1 MEMSDLQSHLA
12 KKLESQPSVSNAGI
26 YAQQA
31 DYRTE
36 FWRKGLGEMDL
47 AIEIDPKRELPYRFV
62 AIFRISS
69 HVFPHEILIRDFLL
83 WDESS

>member
-1 MEMSDLQSHLA
+1 LETNDYGSAVRMEMNDLERQLA

-36 FWRKGLGEMDL
+36 FWRKGLGEMDQ
-47 AIEIDPKRELPYRFV
+47 AIEIEPQNELPFRFV
-62 AIFRISS
+62 APLNQS
-69 HVFPHEILIRDFLL
+69 L
-83 WDESS
+83 